1 MKYFLG
7 LICLLGLS
15 LSSEAQSVKTVFI
28 TDVEIAWLDN
38 EIVSFDESIKKMQE
52 AVEAKDRY
60 MIAANKTAII
70 KAINRLST
78 NCNTT
83 VGKIDTEINPPEK
96 SAVRDL
102 DTPPDYYYN
111 KKKNT
116 EALQELKLTDSNIAA
131 LRVNAAKLKV
141 LKDKLSD
148 NEYFFHPKY
157 PVAAQNMTM
166 VKDML
171 SIAKTSNSI
180 IQRSVV
186 AY

>member
-1 MKYFLG
+1 M
-7 LICLLGLS
+7 GLS
-15 LSSEAQSVKTVFI
+15 LSIEAQSVNTVFI
-28 TDVEIAWLDN
+28 TDAEIEWLDN
-38 EIVSFDESIKKMQE
+38 EIVIFDESIKKMQE

-70 KAINRLST
+70 KSINRLST
-78 NCNTT
+78 NSNTT
-83 VGKIDTEINPPEK
+83 VAKIDTEITPPTK
-96 SAVRDL
+96 SAIRDL

-116 EALQELKLTDSNIAA
+116 EALQELKLTDSNVEA
-131 LRVNAAKLKV
+131 LRVNATKLKE

-157 PVAAQNMTM
+157 SVAADNMTM
-166 VKDML
+166 VKEML